1 MPTLSTR
8 VSDGELKAI
17 IEYANASGLSV
28 SDLMKKVLIHK
39 ICWLWIGNEEDRYFA
54 EMYCADPE
62 RSLNTDEE
70 TSEFINKFRKMVG
83 IRALKLG
90 IFNYN

>member
-17 IEYANASGLSV
+17 TEYANASGLSV

-39 ICWLWIGNEEDRYFA
+39 ICWLWLGNSEDRYFA
-54 EMYCADPE
+54 ELYCADPE
-62 RSLNTDEE
+62 GKLETDEQ
-70 TSEFINKFRKMVG
+70 TAEFVNKFRKMVG
-83 IRALKLG
+83 ISPLKVG
-90 IFNYN
+90 DF

>member
-17 IEYANASGLSV
+17 TEYANASGLTV

-39 ICWLWIGNEEDRYFA
+39 ICWLWIGNENDKFFE
-54 EMYCADPE
+54 EMYSVFPE
-62 RSLNTDEE
+62 NKLDTEE
-70 TSEFINKFRKMVG
+70 ELAEFFTRFRGYVG
-83 IRALKLG
+83 INPLKVG
-90 IFNYN
+90 DF

>member
-17 IEYANASGLSV
+17 TEYANASGLSV

-39 ICWLWIGNEEDRYFA
+39 ICWLWLGNDEDRYFA

-62 RSLNTDEE
+62 GNLNTDEE
-70 TSEFINKFRKMVG
+70 TSEFINKFRKYVG
-83 IRALKLG
+83 IRALKVG
-90 IFNYN
+90 DF

>member
-17 IEYANASGLSV
+17 TEYANACGLSV

-39 ICWLWIGNEEDRYFA
+39 ICWLWVGCPEDKYFE
-54 EMYCADPE
+54 EMYSADPE
-62 RSLNTDEE
+62 NNLATDEE
-70 TSEFINKFRKMVG
+70 VAAFVNKFRILTG
-83 IRALKLG
+83 IRSLKKG
-90 IFNYN
+90 DF

>member
-17 IEYANASGLSV
+17 TEYANASGLSV

-39 ICWLWIGNEEDRYFA
+39 ICWLWLGNDEDRYFA
-54 EMYCADPE
+54 EMYSADPE
-62 RSLNTDEE
+62 DNYNSDEE
-70 TSEFINKFRKMVG
+70 TAEFVNIFRKYVG
-83 IRALKLG
+83 IRALKVG
-90 IFNYN
+90 DF